1 MSHGG
6 ISLRGGGGGGI
17 FEDDAAADEDVFEV
31 SSFVLI
37 VMSASVN
44 GFARKGFSESLSL
57 KLGSR
62 SLRILSLSFF
72 TFTSD
77 P

>member
-6 ISLRGGGGGGI
+6 ISFRGGGGGTVD
-17 FEDDAAADEDVFEV
+17 DDAAADVDVSEA
-31 SSFVLI
+31 SSFVF
-37 VMSASVN
+37 VVVTAVG
-44 GFARKGFSESLSL
+44 GFARKGSSESLSL

-62 SLRILSLSFF
+62 SLRILSLSFL